1 MKISEAVGICYP
13 NYQHAASRRAAL
25 FEASGRMCERARATI
40 AAAKLCSLD
49 GDFHKITMR
58 AAHQLDCAN
67 RLQTWAENHAR
78 RGAL

>member
-1 MKISEAVGICYP
+1 MNFSDAIYIGYASYERD
-13 NYQHAASRRAAL
+13 ASRRAAL